1 MIRRVLLAL
10 TLCLLGATRAAA
22 QEWTGAEALLAEG
35 RIAPAESLLF
45 LAATIRPHDPEARVA
60 LGRYL
65 GSRGA
70 LRVGAVLLEEARLF
84 GADARRVARE
94 LAPLYRALGDYKA
107 LATLPGS
114 PLTATERTQ
123 AVWFVSHQP
132 TLEMDDSTVLAYRE
146 PLPSDTGVLGRVTIR
161 VGTASFDADIDAR
174 RHGIVLDAS
183 RRELA
188 AELFASERDA
198 GTTLGA
204 LDEVQIGEATLGNV
218 PVTFETSAQGSS
230 RRAVIGLDLLAR
242 LSPTFDAPR
251 RRLVLRRGR
260 IAAKRAGER
269 VAVLMMP
276 DAVLVR
282 RLDGFIALD
291 GDEMR
296 SALRGRAWTLDS
308 RRGELLLEP

>member
-1 MIRRVLLAL
+1 MIRRVLLSI
-10 TLCLLGATRAAA
+10 TLCVLAATRAAA

-84 GADARRVARE
+84 GADARRVARD

-146 PLPSDTGVLGRVTIR
+146 SSDTGLLGRVTIR
-161 VGTASFDADIDAR
+161 VGTESFDADIDAR

-198 GTTLGA
+198 EGGTTLGA

-218 PVTFETSAQGSS
+218 PVTFEALVQGSS

-251 RRLVLRRGR
+251 RRLVLRRSR

-269 VAVLMMP
+269 VALLMMP